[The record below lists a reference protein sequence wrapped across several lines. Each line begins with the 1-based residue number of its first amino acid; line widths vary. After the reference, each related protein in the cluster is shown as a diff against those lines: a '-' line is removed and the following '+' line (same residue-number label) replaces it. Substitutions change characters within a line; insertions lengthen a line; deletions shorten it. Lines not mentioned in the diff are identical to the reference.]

1 MVEQQR
7 KKIKSEED
15 VESLMKTY
23 GRFYD
28 VCIKELRYTNGQY
41 IVENSSMNLINTLKT
56 YELFFNDN
64 GLVQLF
70 RNRVLLFNLN

>member
-23 GRFYD
+23 GRFHD

-41 IVENSSMNLINTLKT
+41 IVENLSMNLINTLKT